1 MAARRWR
8 HHTHPTH
15 PTLTTATTLTTT
27 TLTTTPQVARTART
41 IASRVAA
48 GELSAEQVG
57 GTLHAHRICMC
68 MCMYSPLHMHV
79 HVLCVCT
86 AGTPHAHRMHR
97 TSSKVEAGFSS
108 LVVTPRLTRHSSQ
121 RRFTPRTAAS
131 PPTRTCSCVRAV
143 TYGSLTSY
151 STSLPTPS
159 SSRSIAS
166 GPTLAKSSC
175 ARSLLVN
182 QLVSASKVRLP

>member
-1 MAARRWR
+1 MAPPHPPHPPHPHDC
-8 HHTHPTH
+8 HHSHH
-15 PTLTTATTLTTT
+15 HHSHHH
-27 TLTTTPQVARTART
+27 
-41 IASRVAA
+41 AS
-48 GELSAEQVG
+48 G
-57 GTLHAHRICMC
+57 GAHRAHDREPRGGRRAERRAGGRDLACT
-68 MCMYSPLHMHV
+68 PHV
-79 HVLCVCT
+79 HVHV
-86 AGTPHAHRMHR
+86 HRMCMH
-97 TSSKVEAGFSS
+97 TACTVPTSKVEAGFSS
-108 LVVTPRLTRHSSQ
+108 LVVTPRWMRRSSQ

-131 PPTRTCSCVRAV
+131 PPTLTCSCVRAV